1 MARAVDALRFV
12 LAPSNCDSAM
22 CKVFERHIVLRLLN
36 AGAEMVGEGGKMV
49 ATILLVDADLSSRS
63 SWEDLLS
70 TQGYK
75 VFTAESGRAAL
86 EDCARI
92 QPDLVLVES
101 SLPDLDGSHLCSE
114 LKSGFHTRTSA
125 LVLMLPPDASTAA
138 YPQETDV
145 DDYWGRPAS
154 RWEVLNRVQS
164 LLRLKSYIDQQ
175 AESVLLSL
183 AQGIE
188 AKDPAIHEHCRRVV
202 DYALRLGESLN
213 LCDEDLGILRLAGM
227 VHDVGKVAIPD
238 SILFKPGPLTA
249 EEMEIV
255 RRHPVVG
262 ENICAPIHCFRD
274 VLPVIRHHHEFL
286 DGTGYPDRL
295 SGDKIPFLARILQIA
310 DVYDALTIDRPY
322 RKAISH
328 TEALKTLWSEAVAG
342 RLDSFLVNRFAEIFE
357 KGDGMPFANKRRSM
371 LADYY
376 SLPSFEQ

>member
-1 MARAVDALRFV
+1 
-12 LAPSNCDSAM
+12 
-22 CKVFERHIVLRLLN
+22 
-36 AGAEMVGEGGKMV
+36 MV

-70 TQGYK
+70 NQGYK

-92 QPDLVLVES
+92 QPDLVLIES
-101 SLPDLDGSHLCSE
+101 SLPDLDSSHLCSE
-114 LKSGFHTRTSA
+114 LKSGFHTRTAAS
-125 LVLMLPPDASTAA
+125 VLMLPPDASSAA
-138 YPQETDV
+138 YPHETDV

-164 LLRLKSYIDQQ
+164 LLRLRSYIDQQ

-188 AKDPAIHEHCRRVV
+188 AKDPGIHEHCQRVV
-202 DYALRLGESLN
+202 HYALRLGESLN
-213 LCDEDLGILRLAGM
+213 LCVEDLAVLRLAGL
-227 VHDVGKVAIPD
+227 VHDLGKVMIPD

-255 RRHPVVG
+255 RQHPVVG

-286 DGTGYPDRL
+286 DGTGYPDHL
-295 SGDKIPFLARILQIA
+295 SGDKIPLLARILQIA

-328 TEALKTLWSEAVAG
+328 AEALKTLWSEAVAG

-357 KGDGMPFANKRRSM
+357 KRNGVPFANRRRSM